1 LGAAARE
8 VLDEMNALAN
18 LIDAGVVKLQEMGM
32 LSLTTEENARR
43 ILELTG
49 GNTDAAANIILEGL
63 EQ

>member
-1 LGAAARE
+1 MGAAARE